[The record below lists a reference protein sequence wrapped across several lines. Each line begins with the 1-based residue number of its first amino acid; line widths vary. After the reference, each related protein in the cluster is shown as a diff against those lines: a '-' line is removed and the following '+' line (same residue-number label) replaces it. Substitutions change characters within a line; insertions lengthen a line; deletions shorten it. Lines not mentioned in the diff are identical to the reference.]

1 MKKEV
6 LSLRSGDTLFFR
18 NDVFYNSKT
27 DKPVAKISNKM
38 KKTLSE
44 WENKGY
50 TVASASVRFVVAWKS
65 KEAPK
70 EDSELA
76 VLLPDIHLSL

>member
-1 MKKEV
+1 
-6 LSLRSGDTLFFR
+6 
-18 NDVFYNSKT
+18 
-27 DKPVAKISNKM
+27 M

>member
-1 MKKEV
+1 
-6 LSLRSGDTLFFR
+6 
-18 NDVFYNSKT
+18 
-27 DKPVAKISNKM
+27 M

-70 EDSELA
+70 EDPELA